1 MSSPVMRLVAVALA
15 VTLVA
20 CGGRGWPED
29 VERNFVDSC
38 RYSARKATATPTDA
52 AIEKY
57 CRCALERMERRYTAD
72 EFQRLED
79 RLRTDQ
85 ALAAEQAA
93 VVADCIPLIV
103 KP

>member
-1 MSSPVMRLVAVALA
+1 MNSPAMRRVALALA

-20 CGGRGWPED
+20 CGGHGWPED

-72 EFQRLED
+72 EFHQLED

-85 ALAAEQAA
+85 ALAAEQAK
-93 VVADCIPLIV
+93 VVADCVELIGR
-103 KP
+103 P